1 MVAVALP
8 GGGVQKRIGCFLG
21 TRQHRHGIC
30 MDDAGKFAAHH
41 FMQMAEKA
49 EAGHIRSGM
58 DAVFAADLCRRFVQS
73 GHGADGGFH
82 LLRGG
87 FAHTVCR
94 AQQPHTQSLGQYQ
107 LVARHTG
114 VVRIHPLRVNKAGH
128 GKAVFYPAVRNGMP
142 ACKTAAGFR
151 HLFGTTAQNFAQHIQ
166 VHILRETDQIQ
177 GSLYLAA
184 HGIDIT
190 QGVRGCN
197 LPKGIGVIHHRREK
211 IHGLHQRNVICN
223 AVDCG
228 IIPAV
233 VADQKIR
240 VFFAPGQ
247 LFQNTAQHSGT
258 QLCGAAAPGTEYD
271 LIFLAHARSSSLK
284 CVNTHGMPC

>member
-1 MVAVALP
+1 
-8 GGGVQKRIGCFLG
+8 
-21 TRQHRHGIC
+21 
-30 MDDAGKFAAHH
+30 
-41 FMQMAEKA
+41 
-49 EAGHIRSGM
+49 M

-73 GHGADGGFH
+73 GHGANGGFH

-114 VVRIHPLRVNKAGH
+114 VVRVHPVWVNKAGH
-128 GKAVFYPAVRNGMP
+128 GKAVFYPVVRDGMP
-142 ACKTAAGFR
+142 ACKAAAGFC
-151 HLFGTTAQNFAQHIQ
+151 HLFSTAAQNLAQHIQ
-166 VHILRETDQIQ
+166 VHILREADQIQ
-177 GSLYLAA
+177 CGLHLAA
-184 HGIDIT
+184 HGVDIA
-190 QGVRGCN
+190 QGVCGSD
-197 LPKGIGVIHHRREK
+197 LPKGIGVVHHRRK
-211 IHGLHQRNVICN
+211 KVHSLHQCNVVRN

-247 LFQNTAQHSGT
+247 LFQNTAQHPRT

-271 LIFLAHARSSSLK
+271 LIFLAHARSSSSK
-284 CVNTHGMPC
+284 CVSTHFMPC